1 MLDTMSINPLQV
13 LTMVEQKVGFPY
25 TVSAYPVVF
34 ERGGSEPA
42 PGVELHQFGIINPR
56 ERCGSGY
63 HAIFLLCLLRPT
75 LSDLLF
81 ETLTITLSAMVR
93 PR

>member
-1 MLDTMSINPLQV
+1 MLDTASINPLQV
-13 LTMVEQKVGFPY
+13 LMIAEQKVRSPY
-25 TVSAYPVVF
+25 TISTYPVVF
-34 ERGGSEPA
+34 ERVDSEPA
-42 PGVELHQFGIINPR
+42 PGVELHHFGVINPR

-63 HAIFLLCLLRPT
+63 HAIFLLRLLCPT